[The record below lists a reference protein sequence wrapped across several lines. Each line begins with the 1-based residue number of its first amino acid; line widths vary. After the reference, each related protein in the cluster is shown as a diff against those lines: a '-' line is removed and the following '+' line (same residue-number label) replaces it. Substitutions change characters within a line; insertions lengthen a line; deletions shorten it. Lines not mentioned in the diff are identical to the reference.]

1 MEIHHIG
8 MVVKDINE
16 HYTKYFGKAL
26 KCGEL
31 SQIYKDEKI
40 GVNVAFVN
48 LNNKIY
54 LEFVE
59 PLNDKSPVHNFL
71 QKRGQSLHHLC
82 FEVDDIEAE
91 CSNMQKESYFVTMSP
106 TPAVAFNGRKVAF
119 LLSKEANYLI
129 ELLEKE

>member
-8 MVVKDINE
+8 LVVNSIKE
-16 HYTKYFGKAL
+16 HYTKYFSGFL
-26 KCGEL
+26 KCAEL
-31 SQIYKDEKI
+31 SQVYMDEKL

-48 LNNKIY
+48 MNNKIY

-59 PLNDKSPVHNFL
+59 PLNNNSPVYNFL
-71 QKRGQSLHHLC
+71 QKHGQALHHMC
-82 FEVDDIEAE
+82 FEVDNIEIE
-91 CSNMQKESYFVTMSP
+91 CSNLQKGNYFITLPP

-119 LLSKEANYLI
+119 LLSKEADYLI